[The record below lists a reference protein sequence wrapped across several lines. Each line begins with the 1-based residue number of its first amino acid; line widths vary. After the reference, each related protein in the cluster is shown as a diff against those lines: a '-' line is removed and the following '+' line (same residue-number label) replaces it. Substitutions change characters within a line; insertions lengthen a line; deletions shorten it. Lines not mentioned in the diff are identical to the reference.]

1 MNFIICNYKGKL
13 MYYPPAHSYTDR
25 YNDSS
30 ETVKRCISIPKHEE
44 KHILKIWSEN
54 ARRRGYSKSQY
65 ARVLFRE
72 DDEKLKATTDYEM
85 QPMRYAQ

>member
-1 MNFIICNYKGKL
+1 

-44 KHILKIWSEN
+44 KKILEIWERR
-54 ARRRGYSKSQY
+54 ARERGLNKSHY
-65 ARVLFRE
+65 VRVLFRE
-72 DDEKLKATTDYEM
+72 DDERTEANTNFGM
-85 QPMRYAQ
+85 QPLRYAQ